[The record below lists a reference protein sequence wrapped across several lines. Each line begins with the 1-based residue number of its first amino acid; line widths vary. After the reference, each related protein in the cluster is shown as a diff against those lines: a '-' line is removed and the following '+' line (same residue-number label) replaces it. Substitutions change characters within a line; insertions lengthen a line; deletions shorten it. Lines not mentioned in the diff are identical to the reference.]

1 MAAVL
6 PFLETEEFHF
16 PEELG
21 EVGDHGLSG
30 LGDAKVKQTK
40 VQMIAA
46 SNSEL
51 TRTLWM
57 RAAVQNALRG
67 MSFQLVRVG
76 DIIHMKVIG
85 DVEKQL
91 TPWASLATVPS
102 NGYALFSTNSKM
114 RCPTFDLPAGAANVG
129 GACPG
134 ALPAQTTSL
143 AGREPQDAGDIIIKK
158 DGRLVLRQYPSVE
171 FDLSRSVC
179 SYCYASG
186 SGYGYASTQF
196 AEIVRFSVA
205 QAAIAKGN
213 AAVREAFI
221 NAVVWQV
228 PRLPYRS
235 DLGKG
240 DGETGP
246 QTLARMGKKF
256 QTASGEPQMMIRVH
270 SSGDFFSPQY
280 AELWLEIT
288 RRVYALYGD
297 KYIFWAPTR
306 TQVLPKFA
314 QWWKSQSIPPNFV
327 IRPSAYGLGDYA
339 PAAQPLAGGTSV
351 LVPDDAKESQGV
363 KYDHQCGVYDLKK
376 GNKTC
381 VDAKSP
387 GWKEGDPVG
396 CRACWV
402 RPDLRVNY
410 VAH

>member
-30 LGDAKVKQTK
+30 LGSAKIKKTK
-40 VQMIAA
+40 VEMIAA

-51 TRTLWM
+51 TRTLWL
-57 RAAVQNALRG
+57 RAAVQHALRG

-76 DIIHMKVIG
+76 DMIHMKVLG
-85 DVEKQL
+85 DVNKQV
-91 TPWASLATVPS
+91 TPWFGVTSIPPE
-102 NGYALFSTNSKM
+102 GYGLFSTNSKM

-143 AGREPQDAGDIIIKK
+143 AGREPQDAGDIVIKQG
-158 DGRLVLRQYPSVE
+158 GRLVLRQYPSVE

-179 SYCYASG
+179 SNCYAAG

-196 AEIVRFSVA
+196 AEIVRFSVV
-205 QAAIAKGN
+205 QAALAKGN
-213 AAVREAFI
+213 DAVREAFI

-228 PRLPYRS
+228 PLLPYREY
-235 DLGKG
+235 LEKG
-240 DGETGP
+240 EGETGP
-246 QTLARMGKKF
+246 QTVARMGKKF
-256 QTASGEPQMMIRVH
+256 QTASGEPQMVLRVH
-270 SSGDFFSPQY
+270 SSGDFYSPKY

-306 TQVLPKFA
+306 TQVVPKFA
-314 QWWKSQSIPPNFV
+314 QWWLGQSIPPNFV
-327 IRPSAYGLGDYA
+327 IRPSAYGIGDYA
-339 PAAQPLAGGTSV
+339 PAAEPMAKGTSV
-351 LVPDDAKESQGV
+351 LVPDDAKESRGV

-381 VDAKSP
+381 VDALGP
-387 GWKEGDPVG
+387 DGERG